1 MTTVAPC
8 TSIAHRPVDMWSTTN
23 VISYCAR
30 QNDDYQNLPQR
41 KIMPALFAKDL
52 RVVMQK
58 ENVLYEAKWNYN
70 LLIKRKF

>member
-30 QNDDYQNLPQR
+30 QNDDYQKLPQR
-41 KIMPALFAKDL
+41 KIMPALFAADL
-52 RVVMQK
+52 RVVMRNK
-58 ENVLYEAKWNYN
+58 NVFEAKLNYN

>member
-8 TSIAHRPVDMWSTTN
+8 TSTAHRPVDMWSTTN

-41 KIMPALFAKDL
+41 KIMAAVFAEDL
-52 RVVMQK
+52 RVVMQG
-58 ENVLYEAKWNYN
+58 ENVLFEAKLNYY
-70 LLIKRKF
+70 LLINRKF